1 MPDDIHLLSE
11 KTETSIR
18 YPFGSDFESILSL
31 IGDAVISTDENGL
44 IVMYNLAAEALF
56 GYSPLEILGR
66 SIDVLIPMRFQDQ
79 HREHHGR
86 FFGASVAT
94 SRTMAA
100 GREVQGRR
108 NDGTEFS
115 VEVSLSRQSIN
126 GNKVGTAV
134 IRDVSI
140 RIGQEKQRLLI
151 ANEVAHRLRN
161 TMAIINSIVALTA
174 NGSSSVGEFQTAL
187 LGRFAAIS
195 RTHDSL
201 IRSSWTEAN
210 LRDLIESEL
219 APYQNTNRKITFEG
233 PDVAIDRDVA
243 VALALAFHEL
253 ATNASKYGALST
265 PTGQLHIRWMVTG
278 TETRVLKLNWQ
289 ETGGPMV
296 VPPTTKG
303 FGSALISSSASAQ
316 GGTAELIYHP
326 TGISCVLKLP
336 LVHTR

>member
-174 NGSSSVGEFQTAL
+174 NGSSSVGEF
-187 LGRFAAIS
+187 
-195 RTHDSL
+195 
-201 IRSSWTEAN
+201 
-210 LRDLIESEL
+210 
-219 APYQNTNRKITFEG
+219 
-233 PDVAIDRDVA
+233 
-243 VALALAFHEL
+243 
-253 ATNASKYGALST
+253 
-265 PTGQLHIRWMVTG
+265 
-278 TETRVLKLNWQ
+278 
-289 ETGGPMV
+289 
-296 VPPTTKG
+296 
-303 FGSALISSSASAQ
+303 
-316 GGTAELIYHP
+316 
-326 TGISCVLKLP
+326 
-336 LVHTR
+336 